1 MDIIVIGG
9 GPAGMMTAITAKN
22 KDNNVTIFDSNEK
35 LGKKLF
41 ITGKGRC
48 NLTNDIPPN
57 DFLSKVVS
65 NSKFLYGGIN
75 TFTPQDA
82 MEFVESNGTKLKV
95 ERGGRVFPVS
105 DKSSD
110 IIKAFERA
118 IKSLGVKSLL
128 ECKVE
133 HIIKVNDRFVIKTN
147 LGEYKADCVVVA
159 TGGCSY
165 STTGST
171 GDGYKFAKDF
181 GHNIVDIRPALVPI
195 DLQKFDKRL
204 AGLSLKNVK
213 VTIDICGK
221 KITEFG
227 EMLFTHT
234 GVSGPIILSLSS
246 KINRLNIKG
255 ENLSIDLK
263 PALTEE
269 QLDLRILRDFENYKN
284 KDFKNYIQELLPKSM
299 IEPFLDRLNFDA
311 CTKVNSITKSNRQE
325 IIKLL
330 KNFSF
335 KIDSLKDV
343 NCGIVTAGGVDVKQL
358 NPRTMESKIVPG
370 LYFVGEV
377 VDLDAVTGG
386 YNIQIALSTGYLA
399 GKDIQKKE
407 ILCIK

>member
-48 NLTNDIPPN
+48 NLTNDISPN
-57 DFLSKVVS
+57 DFLSKVIS

-133 HIIKVNDRFVIKTN
+133 HIIKVSDKFVVKTN

-221 KITEFG
+221 KFTEFG

-358 NPRTMESKIVPG
+358 NPRTMESKIVSG

>member
-35 LGKKLF
+35 FGKKLF

-48 NLTNDIPPN
+48 NLTNDISPN

-75 TFTPQDA
+75 TFTPKDT

-118 IKSLGVKSLL
+118 IKSLGVKSLFG
-128 ECKVE
+128 CKVDS
-133 HIIKVNDRFVIKTN
+133 IKKINDKFIVKTN
-147 LGEYKADCVVVA
+147 LGEYTADCVVVA

-165 STTGST
+165 SATGST

-181 GHNIVDIRPALVPI
+181 GHNVVDIRPALVPI
-195 DLQKFDKRL
+195 DLQNFDKRL

-221 KITEFG
+221 KFIEFG

-255 ENLSIDLK
+255 VNLSVDLK

-299 IEPFLDRLNFDA
+299 IEPFLDRLNFDV

-358 NPRTMESKIVPG
+358 NPKTMESKIISG

>member
-57 DFLSKVVS
+57 DFLSKVIS

-133 HIIKVNDRFVIKTN
+133 HIIKVNDKFVVKTN

-171 GDGYKFAKDF
+171 GDGYKFAKDL

-221 KITEFG
+221 KFTEFG

-246 KINRLNIKG
+246 KINRLNING

>member
-48 NLTNDIPPN
+48 NLTNDISPN
-57 DFLSKVVS
+57 DFLSKVIS

-133 HIIKVNDRFVIKTN
+133 HIIKVSDKFVVKTN

-221 KITEFG
+221 KFTEFG

>member
-48 NLTNDIPPN
+48 NLTNDISPN

-82 MEFVESNGTKLKV
+82 MEFVEGNGTKLKV

-128 ECKVE
+128 GCKVE
-133 HIIKVNDRFVIKTN
+133 HIIKVKDKFVVKTN

-171 GDGYKFAKDF
+171 GDGYKFAKDL

-221 KITEFG
+221 KFTEFG

-246 KINRLNIKG
+246 KINRLNING

-335 KIDSLKDV
+335 KIGSLKDV